1 MTKTPLTLLTAAC
14 TLALALALTGC
25 GEGDETEQMQE
36 QTQAEPGTAREETAA
51 QETALDRA
59 KAEAA
64 DAATKLQEVGV
75 QAGAAARDAASSALD
90 AVKAQAEET
99 SASLKAAGEQASA
112 AAAAAA
118 KAASEQTNELTRSV
132 SQRAETMI
140 TEVQD
145 YLREN
150 DLDSAQGVIDKLK
163 GIRDQL
169 SEDMRQEIDRLQ
181 ERVSDETQSQSA
193 G

>member
-1 MTKTPLTLLTAAC
+1 
-14 TLALALALTGC
+14 
-25 GEGDETEQMQE
+25 
-36 QTQAEPGTAREETAA
+36 
-51 QETALDRA
+51 

-64 DAATKLQEVGV
+64 AAAAKLKEAGE
-75 QAGAAARDAASSALD
+75 QAGAAARDAASSAMD

-150 DLDSAQGVIDKLK
+150 DLNSAQGVIDKLK
-163 GIRDQL
+163 GLRDQL
-169 SEDMRQEIDRLQ
+169 SDEMRQEIDQLQ
-181 ERVSDETQSQSA
+181 ERLSDETQSQSA